1 MHNSGLI
8 NGKAQGSYTHEQDLQ
23 NYNDD
28 FMNLEDNLFGLDSES
43 RELIFG
49 IFQLR
54 YRVI

>member
-49 IFQLR
+49 TFQLS
-54 YRVI
+54 YHVI